1 MTKKPTTRQ
10 TQQLHLTLA
19 WLGAGSALL
28 LLQLLT
34 PLPLFSP
41 RWGWTPIFWLLL
53 APLSVLAVLQPSWP
67 LHWLA
72 QQLRQRGYR

>member
-10 TQQLHLTLA
+10 IQQSQLALA
-19 WLGAGSALL
+19 WLGAGSAVW

-34 PLPLFSP
+34 PLSLFGP
-41 RWGWTPIFWLLL
+41 RWGWTPCFWLLL

-72 QQLRQRGYR
+72 QRLRRRGYR